1 MKLGGTLTKVPW
13 NEFKYQLVI
22 QEISYIMLTYIIEE

>member
-13 NEFKYQLVI
+13 NEYQVI
-22 QEISYIMLTYIIEE
+22 QEISYIMLTYLIEE